1 MAKLILREACF
12 VGIDNAVVRE
22 IQKTPEHKSFVKKE
36 RHQIE
41 KNRLRYAK
49 AYDEAKSYLNL

>member
-36 RHQIE
+36 RQQIE
-41 KNRLRYAK
+41 KNRL
-49 AYDEAKSYLNL
+49 SSFYL

>member
-22 IQKTPEHKSFVKKE
+22 IQKTPEHKSFKYGKGS
-36 RHQIE
+36 RSD
-41 KNRLRYAK
+41 LLW
-49 AYDEAKSYLNL
+49 D